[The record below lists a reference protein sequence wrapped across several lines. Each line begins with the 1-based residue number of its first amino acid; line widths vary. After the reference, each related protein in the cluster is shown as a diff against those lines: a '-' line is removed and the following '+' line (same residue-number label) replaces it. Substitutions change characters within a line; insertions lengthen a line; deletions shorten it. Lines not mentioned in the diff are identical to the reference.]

1 VSGRRNVIR
10 LLTYVT
16 LGLSAQHLA
25 YVIASDINFLA
36 LYILIYATL
45 LIKVFI
51 VMRTHSHCN
60 YAIEGVVKAL
70 TRFLFIIK
78 HVI

>member
-1 VSGRRNVIR
+1 VSGRRNVME

-16 LGLSAQHLA
+16 LGLSAQHLS

-45 LIKVFI
+45 LIKIFI
-51 VMRTHSHCN
+51 VTNTHNHCS
-60 YAIEGVVKAL
+60 YGVEGVVK
-70 TRFLFIIK
+70 TFI
-78 HVI
+78 